1 MGSFTLFDASIPV
14 FIRGLRV
21 IASELEI
28 ATRSATER
36 GFPADTLASAR
47 LYPDMIPLSA
57 QVQRASDTSKFS
69 AERLSGVKSPTFPDT
84 EQTLAE
90 LTERAKNTIAFL
102 QTITRDQ
109 FASVAGQPVVIS
121 LGTFTREAYLFEFA
135 LPNFYFHVATMHA
148 ILRHNGVKL
157 GKRDYLGL
165 GATE

>member
-1 MGSFTLFDASIPV
+1 MSSLNLFDASIPV

-28 ATRSATER
+28 ASKSATER
-36 GFPADTLASAR
+36 GFPPDTLASAR

-69 AERLSGVKSPTFPDT
+69 AERLGGVKSPSFPDT

-90 LTERAKNTIAFL
+90 LIARAQNTIAFL
-102 QTITRDQ
+102 QTVTREQ
-109 FASVAGQPVVIS
+109 YASVAGQEVKIS
-121 LGTFTREAYLFEFA
+121 LGNFTQEAYLLDFA
-135 LPNFYFHVATMHA
+135 LPNFYFHVTTVHA

-165 GATE
+165 VATE